1 MRRAVPAVLI
11 GAGCAVMLQLLDLA
25 SGAFSTVLWQRLPRV
40 FGADSGTPWW
50 IVAVL
55 TATGAA
61 IGAVVW
67 LVPGHGGYDSAV
79 TELNGPFP
87 RLVALPSLALVV
99 VLALAGG
106 VSLGPENP
114 IIAINAALSIAVVGR
129 LVKSASREAVAALAV
144 AGTIGALFSTPVAA
158 ALMFTGVVA
167 AVKAPGA
174 LWDKLFLPVAAAGA
188 GSVVMHLM
196 GGQALAFA
204 LPAVG
209 TLKPVYL
216 LTGLIV
222 AVGSALIG
230 VAAAWL
236 LPRLHR
242 LFHALRNPLVFTTA
256 GGALLGVLA
265 VAGGPLTMFK
275 GLEQTGELLTHAQQ
289 WSPGQLALFA
299 GVRLAAMLI
308 AAASGFRGGRIFPIV
323 FAGAALGLLGSAVI
337 PGTPV
342 ALGVACAVLGVT
354 LVATR
359 DGWMAMFLGVALVG
373 DISLL
378 PLLCLVVLPVWLVV
392 TRAPELTVHEPTAVP
407 AGARRT

>member
-1 MRRAVPAVLI
+1 
-11 GAGCAVMLQLLDLA
+11 MLQLLDVA
-25 SGAFSTVLWQRLPRV
+25 SNAFSTVLWQGLPRM
-40 FGADSGTPWW
+40 FGADAGTPWW
-50 IVAVL
+50 IIAVL

-67 LVPGHGGYDSAV
+67 LVPGHGGFDSAV

-87 RLVALPSLALVV
+87 RLIALPSLALVV
-99 VLALAGG
+99 LLALAGG

-114 IIAINAALSIAVVGR
+114 IIAINAALSVAVMGH
-129 LVKSASREAVAALAV
+129 LVKSAPREAVAALAV

-167 AVKAPGA
+167 AAKTPGA
-174 LWDKLFLPVAAAGA
+174 LWDKLFLPVAAAGT

-196 GGQALAFA
+196 GGEALAFQ

-209 TLKPVYL
+209 GLKPVYV
-216 LTGLIV
+216 LTGLAV
-222 AVGSALIG
+222 AVGAALLG
-230 VAAAWL
+230 VLVAWL

-242 LFHALRNPLVFTTA
+242 LFHALHNPLVFTTL
-256 GGALLGVLA
+256 GGLLLGVLA
-265 VAGGPLTMFK
+265 VVGGPLTMFK

-289 WSPGQLALFA
+289 WTPGQLALFA
-299 GVRLAAMLI
+299 GVRLAAMLV
-308 AAASGFRGGRIFPIV
+308 AAAAGFRGGRIFPIV

-337 PGTPV
+337 PDTPT

-359 DGWMAMFLGVALVG
+359 DGWIAMFLGIALVG
-373 DISLL
+373 DITLL
-378 PLLCLVVLPVWLVV
+378 PLLCLIVLPVWLIV
-392 TRAPELTVHEPTAVP
+392 TKAPELTVHEPAAMP
-407 AGARRT
+407 APARRA